1 MDSSHVCNC
10 SSREWNTLLWLLQEP
25 TDTWHTHTDKDTWKE
40 KKKDLKKKQGSYTSA
55 LSCSKSLTQKLIF
68 TASQK
73 ISLLIAYWHPI
84 FIDPCCRSISV
95 PSADLMGN
103 SKFMFS
109 FSFRHIATVLMNWSL
124 LKFPEALMYRWSHQ
138 NCISWFFCRESS

>member
-1 MDSSHVCNC
+1 MDSSHACNC

-25 TDTWHTHTDKDTWKE
+25 ADTWHTHTDKDTWKE

-103 SKFMFS
+103 LKFMLS
-109 FSFRHIATVLMNWSL
+109 FLFRHIATVLMNWSL
-124 LKFPEALMYRWSHQ
+124 LKFPEALRYRWSHQ